1 MIKYLSSLLIVLA
14 CTYTT
19 YGQLKDVSLSGMIG
33 GLQNE
38 KIALIKDTGE
48 SRELLDSIQLKNGE
62 FKWEGKIEQ
71 AYVVNLVFP
80 KRRAA
85 QFFLS
90 PGKNDLFVH
99 IKDCK
104 YGFLIGKVNGSPTQ
118 DRYEDYHKKWLA
130 NKEQKVKVANSL
142 EIPEVNSNPEQKKKL
157 IAEYKKLSQ
166 FNANY
171 FKQYASS
178 PVVPYL
184 LFKEYFKKQCSI
196 EFVKEHLAILKQA
209 IPNDIYVRNLDKR
222 IRMKETLKGYGD
234 FPDFK
239 ATDLNGKQ
247 FKLADTKGK
256 PVLLYIWRAWRP
268 EHNKKHYEL
277 LKEIRK
283 SYPDLQI
290 INLIRNSSYNT
301 IIVDGKMKWKKW
313 NPEPNK
319 ELNCIELE
327 SIDREIDFVGYLER
341 MTVAYLLDQNGKI
354 VVNQSKPEL
363 EQLKQEL
370 AKHLQ

>member
-1 MIKYLSSLLIVLA
+1 MIKYLTSLLILVA
-14 CTYTT
+14 FSYTT
-19 YGQLKDVSLSGMIG
+19 YGQLKDVTLSGMIG

-71 AYVVNLVFP
+71 AFAVDLVLP
-80 KRRAA
+80 KRRIA

-90 PGKNDLFVH
+90 PGKNNLFVH
-99 IKDCK
+99 VKDCQ
-104 YGFLIGKVNGSPTQ
+104 YGFVIGKLSGSPTQ
-118 DRYEDYHKKWLA
+118 DRYEDYHKKLEA
-130 NKEQKVKVANSL
+130 NKEAKMKVATNL

-166 FNANY
+166 FNATY

-184 LFKEYFKKQCSI
+184 IFKEFFKKQCSV

-209 IPNDIYVRNLDKR
+209 MPNDIYVRNLDKR
-222 IRMKETLKGYGD
+222 IRMKEILEGYGD
-234 FPDFK
+234 FPEFE
-239 ATDLNGKQ
+239 ATGLNGKQ

-283 SYPDLQI
+283 TYPNLQMV
-290 INLIRNSSYNT
+290 NLIRNSSYNT
-301 IIVDGKMKWKKW
+301 IIVEGKMVWEKW

-319 ELNCIELE
+319 ELNCIEIE

-341 MTVAYLLDQNGKI
+341 MTIAYLLDENGKI
-354 VVNQSKPEL
+354 VVNQSKPKL

-370 AKHLQ
+370 AKHL

>member
-1 MIKYLSSLLIVLA
+1 MIKYLSSLLIAIA
-14 CTYTT
+14 CSYTT
-19 YGQLKDVSLSGMIG
+19 YGQLKNVSLSGMIG

-38 KIALIKDTGE
+38 KIALSIDTGE
-48 SRELLDSIQLKNGE
+48 GRELLDSIQLKNGE

-71 AYVVNLVFP
+71 AFAVDLVFP
-80 KRRAA
+80 KGRVA

-90 PGKNDLFVH
+90 PGKNNLFVH

-104 YGFLIGKVNGSPTQ
+104 YGFLIGKVNGSPAQ
-118 DRYEDYHKKWLA
+118 DRYEDYHKKMMA
-130 NKEQKVKVANSL
+130 NKEEKIKVANNL
-142 EIPEVNSNPEQKKKL
+142 EIPEVSSNPEQKKKL

-178 PVVPYL
+178 PIVSYL
-184 LFKEYFKKQCSI
+184 LSKEFFKKQCSV
-196 EFVKEHLAILKQA
+196 EFVKENLAILKQA

-222 IRMKETLKGYGD
+222 IRMKEILEGYGD
-234 FPDFK
+234 FPEFE

-268 EHNKKHYEL
+268 EYNKKHYDL

-283 SYPDLQI
+283 TYPNLQMV
-290 INLIRNSSYNT
+290 NLIRNSSYNT
-301 IIVDGKMKWKKW
+301 IIVEGKMVWEKW

-319 ELNCIELE
+319 ELNCFEIE

-341 MTVAYLLDQNGKI
+341 MTVAYLLDENGKI
-354 VVNQSKPEL
+354 VVNQPKPAL
-363 EQLKQEL
+363 EQLKKEL
-370 AKHLQ
+370 TKHL